1 MFKKLVLRY
10 EMSHGMINVIFVRL
24 IKFTFIS
31 NLFFAMSLHAAIFT
45 VNSEIDGNDSNAGD
59 GICETVNGNGICS
72 LRAALEE
79 TNALNGLD
87 KIKLPS
93 GHYISAS
100 KSTGS
105 KSLLITDN
113 LDLIGSKVSTTIID
127 ANVIARVFNIH
138 SSTPAKVINVSISG
152 VTIQNGRAK
161 TRGQIGIT
169 SAFGGGIFVGDSTKI
184 TLTSVVINQNFAD
197 KGGSG
202 IYAGNNVISITM
214 DNCVVENNGPI
225 KSTNKNNI
233 GAGIYIEEGNLKLS
247 NSTIRNNIGHQ
258 GAGLYIAGD
267 TTTILN
273 STVSNNV
280 TKKTSQNSSNNN
292 GGGIAIT
299 GQLTTLNIVNSTIS
313 DNQSD
318 ENGGGISMGS
328 NTILSLYS
336 STISNNQVDMDKDG
350 VGTGGGI
357 YGSGKLSINLQNTIV
372 ANNSGNNTGPD
383 CLVNSVNI
391 TSGGYNLISDKTGCL
406 FSVSKGDLLGTTT
419 NKLNPKLASLA
430 NNGGRTST
438 IALNTGSP
446 AIDAGNPNG
455 CVDQAKVEL
464 RTDQRGAAR
473 KTAKSRVINGGS
485 GTPRCDIGAYEVDVT
500 KGVNS
505 VTANAGPNQV
515 VPYNTLVTL
524 NGSKSKAANGIE
536 LYNWNQIPNSTVSLS
551 DTTISNPTFTSPDV
565 SQLLTFK
572 LSIVDV
578 NGISSTNTA
587 KVKIIVN
594 APPVARAGPDQN
606 VAQNSKVTLNANQSS
621 DSDGTIEQYSW
632 RLLNSI
638 PSGTSIKLI
647 AKDRPTPNFIAPKT
661 NVELKLEL
669 TVTDNNGVS
678 KSDIVKI
685 KVSSLPVAIIQP
697 VTRVNYGELVILD
710 GSKSTIFGAT
720 NLRYLWTQQ
729 SGTDVV
735 LSDSTVSKP
744 NFHAPAIAGELQF
757 KLTVSD
763 ISGNNS
769 SEIISVFINSP
780 PVSNAGENVSA
791 NENQT
796 VTLNGNKSF
805 DNDGTISSYSWK
817 QVHGENIALS
827 NADTSEV
834 SFIVPKK
841 PDLLT
846 FSLTVT
852 DNDNAKSS
860 DHIEVK
866 INDSN
871 SPLSKTNTIGGGGGG
886 CSVTI
891 KSKFDPLFPLLL
903 LLASIQLC
911 LRKFK
916 LSKPK

>member
-1 MFKKLVLRY
+1 
-10 EMSHGMINVIFVRL
+10 MSHGMINVIFIRI

-31 NLFFAMSLHAAIFT
+31 NLFFVTSLHAAIFT

-93 GHYISAS
+93 GHYTISTSMSA
-100 KSTGS
+100 GS
-105 KSLLITDN
+105 PSFLITDD
-113 LDLIGSKVSTTIID
+113 LDLIGLKESTTIID

-138 SSTPAKVINVSISG
+138 SSTLTKVINVSISG
-152 VTIQNGRAK
+152 VTVQNGRAK
-161 TRGQIGIT
+161 TRSQAGIT
-169 SAFGGGIFVGDSTKI
+169 SSFGGGIFVGESTKI
-184 TLTSVVINQNFAD
+184 TLSNVVINQNLAD
-197 KGGSG
+197 RRGSG
-202 IYAGNNVISITM
+202 IYVGNNVISITM

-225 KSTNKNNI
+225 KSNNKNNI

-292 GGGIAIT
+292 GGGIALT

-336 STISNNQVDMDKDG
+336 STISNNQVDVDKDG

-357 YGSGKLSINLQNTIV
+357 YGSGKLSINLQNTII
-372 ANNSGNNTGPD
+372 ANNSGNNSGPD
-383 CLVNSVNI
+383 CSVNSVNI
-391 TSGGYNLISDKTGCL
+391 TSGGYNLISDKAGCL
-406 FSVSKGDLLGTTT
+406 FSVVKGDLIGSRA
-419 NKLNPKLASLA
+419 NKINPKLASLT
-430 NNGGRTST
+430 NNGGPTST
-438 IALNTGSP
+438 IALGTGSP

-455 CVDQAKVEL
+455 CMNQAKVL
-464 RTDQRGAAR
+464 LKTDQRGVPGKLA
-473 KTAKSRVINGGS
+473 TSRAMNGGS
-485 GTPRCDIGAYEVDVT
+485 GTPRCDIGAYEANVN
-500 KGVNS
+500 KGVIS
-505 VTANAGPNQV
+505 VIANAGSDQV

-551 DTTISNPTFTSPDV
+551 DTTISNPTFISPDV

-572 LSIVDV
+572 VSIVDV
-578 NGISSTNTA
+578 NGISSTNNT
-587 KVKIIVN
+587 KVNIIVN

-606 VAQNSKVTLNANQSS
+606 VAQNSKVTLNAKQSS

-632 RLLNSI
+632 RLLNSV

-647 AKDRPTPNFIAPKT
+647 AKDTPTPNFIAPKT
-661 NVELKLEL
+661 NVVLKLEL
-669 TVTDNNGVS
+669 TVTDDNGVS

-685 KVSSLPVAIIQP
+685 KVSSLPVVIIQP

-710 GSKSTIFGAT
+710 GSQSKISGAT
-720 NLRYLWTQQ
+720 NLRYLWAQQ
-729 SGTDVV
+729 VGTDVV
-735 LSDSTVSKP
+735 LSDSTVAKP

-763 ISGNNS
+763 VSGNNS
-769 SEIISVFINSP
+769 SDIVSVFINSP

-791 NENQT
+791 NVNET

-817 QVHGENIALS
+817 QVHGENVALS
-827 NADTSEV
+827 NVDTSEV
-834 SFIVPKK
+834 SFIVPKE
-841 PDLLT
+841 PGLLT

-871 SPLSKTNTIGGGGGG
+871 NPLSNTNTIGGGGGG
-886 CSVTI
+886 CSVLN
-891 KSKFDPLFPLLL
+891 KSKFDPLFPLLI

-911 LRKFK
+911 LRKYK
-916 LSKPK
+916 LSKSK